1 MSRIPRVLRSRR
13 AAATVV
19 LAAMLVLA
27 AGCAKTAVP
36 PALTAQQALTAQ
48 ETPTGTSVADI
59 SLATYPDQGKH
70 TFSSDHGQVVIIDAW
85 ATWCGPCVRS
95 LPQLQT
101 LQRDYARRGVRV
113 YAVSVDE
120 DRAQIPHFL
129 ARAGVELPVLVDPGG
144 FVLEDRLKLR
154 QMPTTWVV
162 DRSGHIRYT
171 QESFE
176 GNLDHLRSQVDSLL
190 KEEE

>member
-1 MSRIPRVLRSRR
+1 M
-13 AAATVV
+13 
-19 LAAMLVLA
+19 
-27 AGCAKTAVP
+27 
-36 PALTAQQALTAQ
+36 
-48 ETPTGTSVADI
+48 
-59 SLATYPDQGKH
+59 
-70 TFSSDHGQVVIIDAW
+70 IIDAW